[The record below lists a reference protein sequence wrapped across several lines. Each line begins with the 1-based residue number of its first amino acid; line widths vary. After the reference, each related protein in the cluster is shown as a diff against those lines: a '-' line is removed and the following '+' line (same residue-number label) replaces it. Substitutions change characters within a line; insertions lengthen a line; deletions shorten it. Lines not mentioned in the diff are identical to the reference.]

1 MAACDNLSPLPSPR
15 TKRWTVTRKAAVI
28 QGVRHGLLT
37 VEQACE
43 RYHLSTDEYRA
54 WERDFHAHGEP
65 GLRITRTGIY
75 RKPLRS
81 RGT

>member
-1 MAACDNLSPLPSPR
+1 MRRNTIRVATFAGPGAAPQIRSVPWPEVP
-15 TKRWTVTRKAAVI
+15 RKAAVI

-54 WERDFHAHGEP
+54 WERDFHAHGVTA
-65 GLRITRTGIY
+65 R
-75 RKPLRS
+75 
-81 RGT
+81 